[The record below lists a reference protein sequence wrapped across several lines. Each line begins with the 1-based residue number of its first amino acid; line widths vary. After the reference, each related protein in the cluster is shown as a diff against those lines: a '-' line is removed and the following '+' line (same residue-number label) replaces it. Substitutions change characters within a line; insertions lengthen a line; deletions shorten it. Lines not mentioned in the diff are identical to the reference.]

1 MSDNLYEDIDC
12 GTDAHPLF
20 VTDYV
25 CQGKLGFK
33 EPFVSTYLFPFHL
46 FFGHFLPL
54 CHWPKL
60 FTIVKDTLK
69 STKEEN

>member
-33 EPFVSTYLFPFHL
+33 ETFVSILTYLFPFQL
-46 FFGHFLPL
+46 FFGHFFVFILL
-54 CHWPKL
+54 
-60 FTIVKDTLK
+60 
-69 STKEEN
+69 N

>member
-25 CQGKLGFK
+25 CQGKLAFK
-33 EPFVSTYLFPFHL
+33 ETFVST
-46 FFGHFLPL
+46 
-54 CHWPKL
+54 
-60 FTIVKDTLK
+60 
-69 STKEEN
+69 